1 MMNKSL
7 DTPLLKDPTKTGILL
22 VNKPQGNTSFSLIG
36 CLRRLSG
43 IRTIGHAGTL
53 DPFATGVMIL
63 LIGKEYTRLSNNFL
77 NLDKEYR
84 ARLFLGETTTTFDP
98 EGPVTSTSPLIPSL
112 AQVEEALT
120 AFQGTVMQ
128 TPPMFS
134 AKKVKGVALY
144 KLARKGKV
152 IERAPV
158 PVTLKTTLLSYDY
171 PYLELTIS
179 CSKGTY
185 IRSIAHDLGQ
195 TLGCGAYLKELV
207 RTRCG
212 PYTLE
217 RCIDGMLLLGD
228 KIDYTE
234 TLIRDVHV

>member
-1 MMNKSL
+1 MNRNL
-7 DTPLLKDPTKTGILL
+7 DAPLLKNPTRTGILL

-63 LIGKEYTRLSNNFL
+63 LIGKEYTRLSNTFL

-84 ARLFLGETTTTFDP
+84 ARLFLGQTTTTFDP
-98 EGPVTSTSPLIPSL
+98 EGTLISTSPLKPSL
-112 AQVEEALT
+112 SHIEEALT
-120 AFQGTVMQ
+120 SFQGTVMQ

-134 AKKVKGVALY
+134 AKKVNGVPLY
-144 KLARKGKV
+144 KLARKGEEIARV
-152 IERAPV
+152 PV
-158 PVTLKTTLLSYDY
+158 PVTLKTTLLSYAY
-171 PYLELTIS
+171 PLLDLSIS

-185 IRSIAHDLGQ
+185 IRSLAHDLGQ
-195 TLGCGAYLKELV
+195 ALGCGAYLNELE

-212 PYTLE
+212 PYTINQ
-217 RCIDGMLLLGD
+217 CIDGKLLFANQIEYSKHLLR
-228 KIDYTE
+228 E
-234 TLIRDVHV
+234 AHE